1 MFLFKHPKKTNCSFF
16 SFFLTLIN
24 IFIYSILYL
33 LFTIIIQNTGKG
45 DGSIIL
51 YNEKQLR
58 AGSSGNTKTSS
69 FKGKATAHRIF
80 TAHPGPI
87 TSLCI
92 HKDMLV
98 TCGESKKIRRRIVD
112 ASVIE
117 GFQHLNSK
125 CGYQAQYHSDNL
137 CKVYDVRML
146 RQGMPLQFTY
156 NSAPAYSTFLPT
168 EETNSATPGK
178 RRSEHREWKH
188 CSCRHSDFYDLVPL

>member
-1 MFLFKHPKKTNCSFF
+1 MFLFKQPKKTNCLFF
-16 SFFLTLIN
+16 FFLTL
-24 IFIYSILYL
+24 
-33 LFTIIIQNTGKG
+33 FTIYYYYTKHTGKG

-51 YNEKQLR
+51 YDEKQLR
-58 AGSSGNTKTSS
+58 AGSSGNTKTSA

-156 NSAPAYSTFLPT
+156 NSSPAYSTFLPT
-168 EETNSATPGK
+168 EETNSTTPGK
-178 RRSEHREWKH
+178 ELKKLKKLKE
-188 CSCRHSDFYDLVPL
+188 RHANGSTVVIIISS